1 MTPKTFVGPRRPMST
16 KLVIAGLV
24 ATIALA
30 TFGFWLAGEEASRG
44 RCAGI
49 LHQDDNA
56 EWIGGEKGWG
66 TTLCIFANSEAPK
79 VRRVCAGQSYCV
91 VVGRTEDCKDTPE
104 CTRISNVIS
113 VTTGKPPHQP

>member
-1 MTPKTFVGPRRPMST
+1 MTPNTFVGSCPLMSAQ
-16 KLVIAGLV
+16 LVIVGFV
-24 ATIALA
+24 ATIAL
-30 TFGFWLAGEEASRG
+30 TMLGCWQTLEEAFRG

-56 EWIGGEKGWG
+56 VWIGGEKGWG
-66 TTLCIFANSEAPK
+66 TSLCLFANSEVPK
-79 VRRVCAGQSYCV
+79 VRRVCAGGSYCV

-113 VTTGKPPHQP
+113 VVTGKPPRQP